1 MKKMKHVFLLY
12 EKCCLYEIVIL
23 NYFLNFKER
32 DVIFYSL
39 DGKSIHTMEGYS
51 VNVDKSLEEVDL
63 SEVQCLVVPGGPVK
77 QINEEKVRTII
88 RTLCK
93 KKVLIA
99 GICAGVDLL
108 DDAGILKEIRS
119 THSTEEDVV
128 KDGNVITARA
138 NAYVDFAIAVAK
150 ELDLFEDEADVKET
164 IEFWKNYKRMQ

>member
-1 MKKMKHVFLLY
+1 MKHVFLLY

-32 DVIFYSL
+32 DVIFCSL

-93 KKVLIA
+93 KSKRLIFRRLVPA
-99 GICAGVDLL
+99 
-108 DDAGILKEIRS
+108 
-119 THSTEEDVV
+119 
-128 KDGNVITARA
+128 
-138 NAYVDFAIAVAK
+138 
-150 ELDLFEDEADVKET
+150 
-164 IEFWKNYKRMQ
+164 